1 MSTEIQVDEYL
12 TPDVAEALNKG
23 CHCVSVD
30 IEDLRAA
37 VAGDCAIGAPGI
49 DLLKDRPHLF
59 AAPPVFL
66 ARQQVAKMQA
76 LVEAIETV
84 TALPAWRE
92 TVLGWA
98 PEIARFETATRG
110 VFLGYDF
117 HLTPQGPQLIEI
129 NTNAGGAMLNAALL
143 RAARACCIEVETLTP
158 SAGSAS
164 GLGAEFVKMFEEE
177 WRRARNDLPLRT
189 IAIVDEAPET
199 QYLYP
204 EFLLF
209 QDLFTRAGFHA
220 VIANPESLAYRDGKL
235 MHGDLVIDL
244 IYNRLTDFD
253 LATPASA
260 AIRAAYLDDAAVVT
274 PHPRAHAVYADKQNL
289 AVLSNDKALRS
300 MGVDEPTINLLAS
313 GVPRTEVVLRENAE
327 RLWSERRKLF
337 FKPMKGFGSRGA
349 YRGDKITKRVWD
361 EIIAGD
367 YIAQAYM
374 PPSERVTGD
383 VSAPIALKA
392 DFRNY
397 VYAGKVQLIAAR
409 LYQGQTTN
417 FRTPG
422 GGFAPV
428 FSPKGETESSLSSQ
442 KENVLTE
449 GRS

>member
-1 MSTEIQVDEYL
+1 MSTEIQVGDFL
-12 TPDVAEALNKG
+12 TPDIAEALNKC

-30 IEDLRAA
+30 TEDLRNSLGNECAKGAA
-37 VAGDCAIGAPGI
+37 GI

-66 ARQQVAKMQA
+66 ARSQVWKMQS
-76 LVEAIETV
+76 LVDAIERV
-84 TALPAWRE
+84 VALPAWQQ
-92 TVLGWA
+92 TVLSWA
-98 PEIARFETATRG
+98 PEIALHDVASKS

-143 RAARACCIEVETLTP
+143 RAARACCVEVETLTP
-158 SAGSAS
+158 SAGAAGS
-164 GLGAEFVKMFEEE
+164 LGTEFVKMFETE
-177 WRRARNDLPLRT
+177 WRHERGDAPLKN

-209 QDLFTRAGFHA
+209 QDLLARAGYGA
-220 VIANPESLAYRDGKL
+220 IIVAPEALEYRDGKL
-235 MHGDLVIDL
+235 MHDDLVIDL
-244 IYNRLTDFD
+244 VYNRLTDFE
-253 LATPASA
+253 LATEAASA
-260 AIRAAYLDDAAVVT
+260 IRSAYLEKGTVVT
-274 PHPRAHAVYADKQNL
+274 PHPRAHALYADKRNL
-289 AVLSNDKALRS
+289 ALLSDSGALTS
-300 MGVDEPTINLLAS
+300 MGADDETVAILAS
-313 GVPRTEVVLRENAE
+313 GIPRTEIVSAENAE
-327 RLWSERRKLF
+327 RLWSERKKLF

-349 YRGDKITKRVWD
+349 YRGDKLTKRVWD
-361 EIIAGD
+361 EIIASD

-374 PPSERVTGD
+374 PPSERIIGD
-383 VSAPIALKA
+383 AETPIALKA

-397 VYAGKVQLIAAR
+397 VYAGNVQLIAAR

-428 FSPKGETESSLSSQ
+428 FSPKDEQTS
-442 KENVLTE
+442 NE
-449 GRS
+449 GTTT